1 MLDCQELS
9 GHWVVKTGELRTL
22 HCHQLRK
29 SLSIDVAGLVV
40 LCKVDCDLGSKT
52 ATTSTSLLCDL
63 YFYDSWPYGLYRT
76 VFLGNVRKWPYL
88 GQLNFCVKTS
98 ISSRTSYFW
107 DFYNSWEILSQLG
120 NVDSWSFSCQRLL
133 TIASFRQHLLKNS
146 PHSISLHF
154 WFSGTWVQFSI
165 CLA

>member
-1 MLDCQELS
+1 MPAGALAPCRKGSRQQHFYQCAISYQTKPYRVYLKSLIPHLISVLLDCQKLS
-9 GHWVVKTGELRTL
+9 GHWVGNARNIGKRCAL
-22 HCHQLRK
+22 HWHQLIK
-29 SLSIDVAGLVV
+29 ALSIDVAGLVV

-107 DFYNSWEILSQLG
+107 DFTTTEKTY
-120 NVDSWSFSCQRLL
+120 
-133 TIASFRQHLLKNS
+133 
-146 PHSISLHF
+146 HS
-154 WFSGTWVQFSI
+154 
-165 CLA
+165 